1 MFHAFPYT
9 DYHELNLD
17 WLIGRNG
24 QCGFRLEVQGD
35 YLRLINAKNEVVSQ
49 VKVHYADL
57 ALKDVDGRDIQT
69 YIFSA
74 GTAGDQLV
82 FTHGDNTVTSI
93 TIPFATKAAE
103 DVQGKDILDYAY
115 NLSIS
120 GDKLRIVK
128 GDGNAVELTIPFATK
143 ASTDTEGKDIT
154 TYAASL
160 EVDGNTLI
168 LRDSKGRQLNQ
179 ITVPYATNAG
189 TAAEANHAATA
200 DEALEAGHADTADV
214 AAEAD
219 LATNA
224 YNAVQ
229 TVTVS
234 GDNMLFTTYGGQV
247 FTIQAPYAVK
257 AQKDDNGNNIKT
269 TYIANVS
276 LDENTGEISF
286 FDGVGNVIAT
296 LTPTASVATRDTY
309 NNLIADYIKSIVVTQ
324 DSDYVTVTHGTGTVD
339 SIQIDYSRRAWKDTN
354 NNVIKNYYVSWLTC
368 VEDVEDGHWK
378 LVMWNGDNPRAEIG
392 RVEVYAYAAQVD
404 VNEKALTSYVAE
416 VSVDENDS
424 TKINIK
430 DGEDNSLNV
439 ISGSVTSTPAGTI
452 SASAS
457 GTAVTLTS
465 GTLPSKASDSYTAP
479 SWTYNSG
486 SKTLEYNSGS
496 FTEGVFSAGT
506 FPVIDTVTDPSVTA
520 TFTGTQSTDSVDFN
534 D

>member
-17 WLIGRNG
+17 WLIGQNG

-35 YLRLINAKNEVVSQ
+35 YLRLINARSEVVSQ
-49 VKVHYADL
+49 VKIHYADL

-128 GDGNAVELTIPFATK
+128 GDGNAVELTIPFSVK
-143 ASTDTEGKDIT
+143 ASQDEFGKAID

-160 EVDGNTLI
+160 EVSGNTLI

-189 TAAEANHAATA
+189 TADEANHASTA
-200 DEALEAGHADTADV
+200 DEALEAGHADTADL
-214 AAEAD
+214 ATEAD

-247 FTIQAPYAVK
+247 FTIQAPYSVK

-269 TYIANVS
+269 TYVANVS

-309 NNLIADYIKSIVVTQ
+309 GNLIADYIKSIVVTQ
-324 DSDYVTVTHGTGTVD
+324 DSDYITVTHGTGTVD

-354 NNVIKNYYVSWLTC
+354 NNVIKNTYVTTLEC
-368 VEDVEDGHWK
+368 VEDVDDGHYK
-378 LVMWNGDNPRAEIG
+378 LVWYNGDTPIAEIG
-392 RVEVYAYAAQVD
+392 RCEIWAYKAQVD
-404 VNEKALTSYVAE
+404 INNKDLTSYVAN
-416 VSVDENDS
+416 VAVDGSDS
-424 TKINIK
+424 TKVKVIDGSNNVLNTIN
-430 DGEDNSLNV
+430 GT
-439 ISGSVTSTPAGTI
+439 VTSTPAGTV

-465 GTLPSKASDSYTAP
+465 GTLPSASYDSVTQ
-479 SWTYNSG
+479 
-486 SKTLEYNSGS
+486 TL
-496 FTEGVFSAGT
+496 T
-506 FPVIDTVTDPSVTA
+506 FDFGAFPTVDTVTDPTVAA
-520 TFTGTQSTDSVDFN
+520 TFSGTQSTENVDFN